1 MDEKK
6 INLSSQFA
14 NLTWLMHKYH
24 QRSHHKLHG
33 PGVQP
38 HRGQGRVI
46 KLLKIQKKISQKDL
60 SYLLDIR
67 PQSLGELLSK
77 LEKNGYIT
85 RTPSE
90 TDKRAMIIEL
100 TEKGTKLPDEDENRF
115 DFSFAFDC
123 LDNEEQ
129 VTLSGYL
136 KKITEAL
143 EENIKSE
150 EPDSDTREHIFERF
164 FAGAHMRG
172 KFGPPPV
179 GRHEVKFPHNKKKSD
194 KK

>member
-6 INLSSQFA
+6 LNLSSQFA
-14 NLTWLMHKYH
+14 GLTWLMHKYH
-24 QRSHHKLHG
+24 QRGHHKLFG
-33 PGVQP
+33 PGAAP

-46 KLLKIQKKISQKDL
+46 KLLKIHPKINQKDL

-77 LEKNGYIT
+77 LEKNGYIL

-100 TEKGTKLPDEDENRF
+100 TEKGQELPEDTESDF
-115 DFSFAFDC
+115 DFSSVFDC
-123 LDNEEQ
+123 LNAEEQ
-129 VTLSGYL
+129 VILSGYL
-136 KKITEAL
+136 ERITKSL
-143 EENIKSE
+143 KENIKSE
-150 EPDSDTREHIFERF
+150 NSDQDPRENGFDRF
-164 FAGAHMRG
+164 FTEKGMRRG
-172 KFGPPPV
+172 FDFPPFGRP
-179 GRHEVKFPHNKKKSD
+179 GPHHHKKNND

>member
-24 QRSHHKLHG
+24 QRSHHKLHQA
-33 PGVQP
+33 GVLP
-38 HRGQGRVI
+38 HRGQGRVV
-46 KLLKIQKKISQKDL
+46 KLLKIHPKISQKDL

-77 LEKNGYIT
+77 LEKNGYIL

-100 TEKGTKLPDEDENRF
+100 TKKGTNLPDEDEARF
-115 DFSFAFDC
+115 DFSSIFEC
-123 LDNEEQ
+123 LNPDEQ
-129 VTLSGYL
+129 TALSEYL
-136 KKITEAL
+136 EKITNAL
-143 EENIKSE
+143 EEEIKNE
-150 EPDSDTREHIFERF
+150 EPDSDIREDIFERF
-164 FAGAHMRG
+164 FTKKNFHRG
-172 KFGPPPV
+172 FDIPPFGRPLPDP
-179 GRHEVKFPHNKKKSD
+179 RHNKNKK
-194 KK
+194 